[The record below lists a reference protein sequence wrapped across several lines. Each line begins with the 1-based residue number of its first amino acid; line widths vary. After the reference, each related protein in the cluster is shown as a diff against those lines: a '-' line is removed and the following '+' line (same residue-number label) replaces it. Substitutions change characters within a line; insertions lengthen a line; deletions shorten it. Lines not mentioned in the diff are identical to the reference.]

1 MTGTAN
7 VTLTVGRIADV
18 PVPLVDPKVQ
28 GRIDELMAL
37 CDRLE
42 EQHGTR
48 EATRDRLTTAT
59 LSRLTAPDTDEQ
71 SFRDHARF
79 ALDTLPALTA
89 RPDQIKALRQTIL
102 DLAVRGQLVE
112 QEPADEPASALLD
125 QISRQRELMAQ
136 SGRFKNLKQIDAI
149 ENNDALFPLP
159 SRWALARFGDIASIK
174 SNLVDPKGFGD
185 LPLIAP
191 DNIEGWSA
199 TLLPF
204 GKVRDSGVFSSK
216 HRFFEGS
223 ILYSKIRPNLA
234 KVVKV
239 DFEGLC
245 SADMYPISSH
255 IDRDFLVTFMITP
268 LFVDQTVIEAN
279 RVAMPKINQH
289 CLSNILV
296 PIPPI
301 NEQRRIVAKVN
312 ELLALCD
319 HLEANLQQ
327 ADNKRARLL
336 EALLAEALAPA
347 DKALE
352 AA

>member
-1 MTGTAN
+1 
-7 VTLTVGRIADV
+7 
-18 PVPLVDPKVQ
+18 
-28 GRIDELMAL
+28 
-37 CDRLE
+37 
-42 EQHGTR
+42 
-48 EATRDRLTTAT
+48 
-59 LSRLTAPDTDEQ
+59 
-71 SFRDHARF
+71 
-79 ALDTLPALTA
+79 
-89 RPDQIKALRQTIL
+89 
-102 DLAVRGQLVE
+102 
-112 QEPADEPASALLD
+112 
-125 QISRQRELMAQ
+125 
-136 SGRFKNLKQIDAI
+136 
-149 ENNDALFPLP
+149 
-159 SRWALARFGDIASIK
+159 
-174 SNLVDPKGFGD
+174 
-185 LPLIAP
+185 
-191 DNIEGWSA
+191 
-199 TLLPF
+199 
-204 GKVRDSGVFSSK
+204 
-216 HRFFEGS
+216 
-223 ILYSKIRPNLA
+223 
-234 KVVKV
+234 
-239 DFEGLC
+239 
-245 SADMYPISSH
+245 MYPISSH